1 MFIQD
6 FVPADLPW
14 VPFMEGLYGYR
25 YVENTLIDR
34 DGMLIPDA
42 GWYWDHAEQRN
53 KIAQDYLF
61 VNYVCTSGK
70 HYPLEFRLFRKQEVC
85 QAIGE
90 PFPSGA
96 TALFVF
102 TQLAVS
108 LVGLMLLGKTAKE
121 GTGWGNLFS
130 LLAMLVGMSGVL
142 LAAALWAAA

>member
-1 MFIQD
+1 
-6 FVPADLPW
+6 
-14 VPFMEGLYGYR
+14 MEGQALKQPRFKLPDWRAINRPKRWDWIAAAVFAVGI
-25 YVENTLIDR
+25 VLI
-34 DGMLIPDA
+34 A
-42 GWYWDHAEQRN
+42 GNLAV
-53 KIAQDYLF
+53 AQ
-61 VNYVCTSGK
+61 K
-70 HYPLEFRLFRKQEVC
+70 K
-85 QAIGE
+85 AIGE